1 MKLGGEV
8 KICLTV
14 IFLVSF
20 PAPRLAAVQEEM
32 LLSSN
37 MNAWRCRHLKEA
49 GRCRVSF
56 LHCYASPCLVHLCTW
71 LCHPPRGT
79 MSISTMP
86 GNHPGCLFSLS
97 SLSVLHI
104 KSITKILL
112 TLLMYEFSDVW
123 TSLPIYSHNPG
134 PSLWLMAAAFKHVFQ
149 LSNSLNKQPVW
160 SVLNKINSYLC
171 QCLSMAFR
179 KKKKST
185 PFHKLQCSLWF
196 SLANTTVP
204 FTFTTLHVEL
214 HWNFEDSL
222 FPLPSMLFPTLFMA
236 GFLSLSGFSLNGSSS
251 DRLSLTTQSEVIVL
265 IVLSVKE
272 PHSFSFTTL
281 CNHNDVL
288 TCWFQVS
295 LIRL

>member
-1 MKLGGEV
+1 M
-8 KICLTV
+8 
-14 IFLVSF
+14 
-20 PAPRLAAVQEEM
+20 P
-32 LLSSN
+32 LSSSIT
-37 MNAWRCRHLKEA
+37 AWSCRHLKEA
-49 GRCRVSF
+49 GLYRVSF

-71 LCHPPRGT
+71 LCHPPSGK

-179 KKKKST
+179 EKKKTHQLLSINYNVLCDSAWLT
-185 PFHKLQCSLWF
+185 P
-196 SLANTTVP
+196 P
-204 FTFTTLHVEL
+204 FLLHL
-214 HWNFEDSL
+214 PPCTWNSIGTSKIV
-222 FPLPSMLFPTLFMA
+222 FPLASMLFPTLFVA
-236 GFLSLSGFSLNGSSS
+236 GFLSLPGLSLNGSSS
-251 DRLSLTTQSEVIVL
+251 DRLSLTTQSEVFVL
-265 IVLSVKE
+265 IILSVKE
-272 PHSFSFTTL
+272 QHSFSFTTF
-281 CNHNDVL
+281 CNHNDVF
-288 TCWFQVS
+288 TYWFQVS